1 MVKIPKWQKAKLN
14 ISGVDARSENRGM
27 GAVEEGRRGV
37 LGSLAGSRHDVMS
50 FPFKEDVCS
59 FDVDSGL

>member
-1 MVKIPKWQKAKLN
+1 M
-14 ISGVDARSENRGM
+14 
-27 GAVEEGRRGV
+27 EEGRRGV

-59 FDVDSGL
+59 FDVDSVPSLEQTCEHMHGEE